1 MVGTR
6 SRLACVATCRC
17 WHSSKVIHCIGGQT
31 LLRESMNM
39 QDSFSVLPCSSILP
53 ALFLLLLLFV
63 FTLWSRLPQLFT
75 LHLRSS
81 AHSSRRSLYIFTL
94 HLRSPNSLFPLLVF
108 ASHTLARVTLP
119 VTCTVNWVGL
129 NLTAVTKLSS
139 YDLLI
144 FKDLLWMFFVAS
156 AGIVIF
162 LPTGSPQRRK
172 SLWRG

>member
-1 MVGTR
+1 MCSDSQVLAQQQSSTLYWGTNTTTGKYEHAR
-6 SRLACVATCRC
+6 
-17 WHSSKVIHCIGGQT
+17 QF
-31 LLRESMNM
+31 
-39 QDSFSVLPCSSILP
+39 FSVAMQFYSSCLVPP
-53 ALFLLLLLFV
+53 AVTLRLHPSVSPSPTVYPSPSLFGSL
-63 FTLWSRLPQLFT
+63 LPQLT
-75 LHLRSS
+75 LRL
-81 AHSSRRSLYIFTL
+81 HS
-94 HLRSPNSLFPLLVF
+94 PDSLFPLLVF